1 MMQNLIR
8 SLSSI
13 SAHLS
18 AAQTVFDIA
27 YRADGTIT
35 RNGKP
40 IPQNEVEQ
48 MAFDSLAQ
56 ACAMLAEQLEELRQ
70 IKTAQAFDRF
80 EAMLQGGNV

>member
-1 MMQNLIR
+1 MKRLIR

-13 SAHLS
+13 SAQLS
-18 AAQTVFDIA
+18 TAQTVFDIA
-27 YRADGTIT
+27 YRAGGTIT

-70 IKTAQAFDRF
+70 IQTAKAFDRF
-80 EAMLQGGNV
+80 DEMLQGGNV